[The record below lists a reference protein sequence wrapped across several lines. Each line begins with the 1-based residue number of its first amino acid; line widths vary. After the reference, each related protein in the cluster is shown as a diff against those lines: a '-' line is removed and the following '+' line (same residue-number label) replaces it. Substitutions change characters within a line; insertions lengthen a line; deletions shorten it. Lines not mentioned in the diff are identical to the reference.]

1 MKSFNKIYTTRFSR
15 TIKTLALGAMVAM
28 TCSCEDFLTIYPT
41 NDVVLENY
49 WKTKNDVDN
58 MVMNSY
64 RLMTTGDFTKRLIVW
79 GELRG
84 DNVVEGTYDANK
96 HGDIKNIMEA
106 NLLPQ
111 NGYNDWSSFYKVI
124 NNCNIVLKYAPQVL
138 DEDPDFTEGDLDVI
152 RGEMLAIRALC
163 HFYLVRAF
171 RDIPLLDYAVIDDDQ
186 DLYQEQVTP
195 IQAIDFILKDLYE
208 AENLVMASGK
218 YPILAEN
225 KGRITRDAVRAMIA
239 DALLWRAAF
248 EQYAAQGGNVDVSE
262 YYTKCAEYCD
272 MIINDRNAYVKE
284 YETENK
290 VTSIGW
296 VDDEYPLEH
305 HPLTNT
311 GNSNVLDNPYRQIFI
326 TGNNLRESIF
336 EIQHSST
343 DDNANF
349 EVPEFYGSSN
359 TTGAFNVGPLS
370 APRYMAEKSN
380 DGLYA
385 NTDFRRVSYIEQ
397 KEGEVDIYPII
408 KYNLYSAGGTID
420 KPTYSSYKTSGTKQ
434 NVGTYIMDQT
444 NWIVYRITDV
454 MLMKAEALA
463 FRNDTTNGNTR
474 DLENAFALTKAVYN
488 RSNPYI
494 KTLADTLTYTQ
505 GSAASLQEVI
515 LEERQRELAFEGKR
529 WFDLVRK
536 ALRDG
541 TTGPMLDIL
550 ITNKYESNQKA
561 IRSKMT
567 AMDCLFFPILE
578 RELHANPLLKQN
590 PAYETEDMYEKN

>member
-1 MKSFNKIYTTRFSR
+1 MKSFNKINTARFNR
-15 TIKTLALGAMVAM
+15 TIKTLALGAVVAM

-49 WKTKNDVDN
+49 WKTKNDVEN
-58 MVMNSY
+58 MANNSY
-64 RLMTTGDFTKRLIVW
+64 RMMTTGDFTKRLIVW

-84 DNVVEGTYDANK
+84 DNVVEGNNLG
-96 HGDIKNIMEA
+96 GDIKNIMEA

-111 NGYNDWSSFYKVI
+111 NGYNDWSIFYKII

-163 HFYLVRAF
+163 HFYLVRTF

-186 DLYQEQVTP
+186 NLYQPQVSP
-195 IQAIDFILKDLYE
+195 REALDFILSDLYE

-218 YPILAEN
+218 YPVLSEN
-225 KGRITRDAVRAMIA
+225 KGRMTKDAVRAIIA

-248 EQYAAQGGNVDVSE
+248 EQYAAQGGTADVAE

-272 MIINDRNAYVKE
+272 IIINDRNAYVKE
-284 YETENK
+284 YEEENRI
-290 VTSIGW
+290 TSIGW
-296 VDDEYPLEH
+296 KDDKYPLEH
-305 HPLTNT
+305 HPLTNSGNT
-311 GNSNVLDNPYRQIFI
+311 GVLDNPYSQIF
-326 TGNNLRESIF
+326 GNPNNLRESIF
-336 EIQHSST
+336 EIQHSSS
-343 DDNANF
+343 DDNANY
-349 EVPEFYGSSN
+349 EVPAFYGYYGLSDF
-359 TTGAFNVGPLS
+359 TLGPLS

-380 DGLYA
+380 EGLYA
-385 NTDFRRVSYIEQ
+385 QTDFRRVSFIEH
-397 KEGEVDIYPII
+397 EDGEADLYNII
-408 KYNLYSAGGTID
+408 KFNYIRASGTID
-420 KPTYSSYKTSGTKQ
+420 KPDYKNAAILKSTGTKD
-434 NVGTYIMDQT
+434 NNTYIMTQT

-463 FRNDTTNGNTR
+463 FRNDTTNGSTK
-474 DLENAFALTKAVYN
+474 DLENAFALTKAVYD

-494 KTLADTLTYTQ
+494 KASTDTLTYTH

-541 TTGPMLDIL
+541 NTGPMLDIL
-550 ITNKYESNQKA
+550 INNKYESNQKA

-590 PAYETEDMYEKN
+590 PAYETEDLFEKN

>member
-1 MKSFNKIYTTRFSR
+1 MKSFNKINTARFNR
-15 TIKTLALGAMVAM
+15 TIKTLALGAVVAM

-49 WKTKNDVDN
+49 WKTKNDVEN
-58 MVMNSY
+58 MANNSY
-64 RLMTTGDFTKRLIVW
+64 RMMTTGDFTKRLIVW

-84 DNVVEGTYDANK
+84 DNVVEGNNLG
-96 HGDIKNIMEA
+96 GDIKNIMEA

-111 NGYNDWSSFYKVI
+111 NGYNDWSIFYKII

-186 DLYQEQVTP
+186 NLYQPQVSP
-195 IQAIDFILKDLYE
+195 REALDFILSDLYE

-218 YPILAEN
+218 YPVLSEN
-225 KGRITRDAVRAMIA
+225 KGRMTKDAVRAIIA

-248 EQYAAQGGNVDVSE
+248 EQYAAQGGTADVAE

-284 YETENK
+284 YEEENK
-290 VTSIGW
+290 ITSIGW
-296 VDDEYPLEH
+296 KDDKYPLEH
-305 HPLTNT
+305 HPLTNSGNT
-311 GNSNVLDNPYRQIFI
+311 GVLDNPYSQIFG
-326 TGNNLRESIF
+326 TPNNLRESIF
-336 EIQHSST
+336 EIQHSSSE
-343 DDNANF
+343 DNANY
-349 EVPEFYGSSN
+349 EVPAFYGYYGS
-359 TTGAFNVGPLS
+359 TDFTLGPLS

-380 DGLYA
+380 EGLYA
-385 NTDFRRVSYIEQ
+385 QTDFRRVSFIEH
-397 KEGEVDIYPII
+397 EDGEADLYNII
-408 KYNLYSAGGTID
+408 KFNYISASGTID
-420 KPTYSSYKTSGTKQ
+420 KPDYKAAIRKSTGTKD
-434 NVGTYIMDQT
+434 NNTYIMTQT

-463 FRNDTTNGNTR
+463 FRNDTTNGNTK
-474 DLENAFALTKAVYN
+474 DLENAFALTKAVYD

-494 KTLADTLTYTQ
+494 KASTDTLTYTH

-541 TTGPMLDIL
+541 NTGPMLDIL
-550 ITNKYESNQKA
+550 INNKYESNQKA

-590 PAYETEDMYEKN
+590 PAYETEDLFEKN

>member
-1 MKSFNKIYTTRFSR
+1 MKSFNKINTARFSR
-15 TIKTLALGAMVAM
+15 TIKTLALGAVVAM

-49 WKTKNDVDN
+49 WKTKNDVEN
-58 MVMNSY
+58 MVNNSY
-64 RLMTTGDFTKRLIVW
+64 RMMTTGDFTKRLIVW

-84 DNVVEGTYDANK
+84 DNVVEGNNLG
-96 HGDIKNIMEA
+96 GDIKNIMEA

-111 NGYNDWSSFYKVI
+111 NGYNDWSIFYKII

-186 DLYQEQVTP
+186 NLYQPQVSP
-195 IQAIDFILKDLYE
+195 REALDFILSDLYE

-218 YPILAEN
+218 YPVLSEN
-225 KGRITRDAVRAMIA
+225 KGRMTKDAVRAIIA

-248 EQYAAQGGNVDVSE
+248 EQYAAQGGTADVAE

-284 YETENK
+284 YEEENK
-290 VTSIGW
+290 ITSIGW
-296 VDDEYPLEH
+296 KDDKYPLEH
-305 HPLTNT
+305 HPLTNSGNT
-311 GNSNVLDNPYRQIFI
+311 GVLDNPYSQIF
-326 TGNNLRESIF
+326 GNPNNLRESIF
-336 EIQHSST
+336 EIQHSSSE
-343 DDNANF
+343 DNANY
-349 EVPEFYGSSN
+349 EVPAFYGYYGS
-359 TTGAFNVGPLS
+359 TDFTLGPLS

-380 DGLYA
+380 EGLYA
-385 NTDFRRVSYIEQ
+385 QTDFRRVSFIEH
-397 KEGEVDIYPII
+397 EDGEADLYNII
-408 KYNLYSAGGTID
+408 KFNYISASGTID
-420 KPTYSSYKTSGTKQ
+420 KPVYSSTYYKSTGTKD
-434 NVGTYIMDQT
+434 NNTYIMTQT

-463 FRNDTTNGNTR
+463 FRNDTTNGSTK
-474 DLENAFALTKAVYN
+474 DLENAFALTKAVYD

-494 KTLADTLTYTQ
+494 KASTDTLTYTH

-541 TTGPMLDIL
+541 NTGPMLDIL
-550 ITNKYESNQKA
+550 INNKYESNQKA

-578 RELHANPLLKQN
+578 REIHANPLLKQN
-590 PAYETEDMYEKN
+590 PAYETEDLFEKN

>member
-1 MKSFNKIYTTRFSR
+1 MKSFNKINTARFSR
-15 TIKTLALGAMVAM
+15 TIKTLALGAVVAM

-49 WKTKNDVDN
+49 WKTKNDVEN
-58 MVMNSY
+58 MVNNSY
-64 RLMTTGDFTKRLIVW
+64 RMMTTGDFTKRLIVW

-84 DNVVEGTYDANK
+84 DNVVEGNNLG
-96 HGDIKNIMEA
+96 GDIKNIMEA

-111 NGYNDWSSFYKVI
+111 NGYNDWSIFYKII

-163 HFYLVRAF
+163 HFYLVRTF

-186 DLYQEQVTP
+186 NLYQPQVSP
-195 IQAIDFILKDLYE
+195 REALDFILSDLYE

-218 YPILAEN
+218 YPILSEN
-225 KGRITRDAVRAMIA
+225 KGRMTKDAVRAIIA

-248 EQYAAQGGNVDVSE
+248 EQYAAQGGTADVAE

-284 YETENK
+284 YEEENRI
-290 VTSIGW
+290 TSIGW
-296 VDDEYPLEH
+296 KDDKYPLEH
-305 HPLTNT
+305 HPLTNSGNT
-311 GNSNVLDNPYRQIFI
+311 GVLDNPYSQIF
-326 TGNNLRESIF
+326 GNPNNLRESIF
-336 EIQHSST
+336 EIQHSSS
-343 DDNANF
+343 DDNANY
-349 EVPEFYGSSN
+349 EVPAFYGYYGS
-359 TTGAFNVGPLS
+359 TDFTLGPLS

-380 DGLYA
+380 EGLYA
-385 NTDFRRVSYIEQ
+385 QTDFRRVSFIEHE
-397 KEGEVDIYPII
+397 EGEADLYNII
-408 KYNLYSAGGTID
+408 KFNYISASGTID
-420 KPTYSSYKTSGTKQ
+420 KPVYNSTKTTGTK
-434 NVGTYIMDQT
+434 NDNTYIMTQT

-463 FRNDTTNGNTR
+463 FRNDTTNGSTK
-474 DLENAFALTKAVYN
+474 DLENAFALTKAVYD

-494 KTLADTLTYTQ
+494 KASTDTLTYTH

-541 TTGPMLDIL
+541 NTGPMLDIL
-550 ITNKYESNQKA
+550 INNKYESNQKA

-590 PAYETEDMYEKN
+590 PAYETEDLFEKN